1 MKVSVVVPFH
11 KGLSFLEDC
20 LDSLVEQNYN
30 DMEVLLV
37 CDRVEEDVE
46 EFIRPYQSK
55 INLKLYYLEGGA
67 GVAAARNYGLDL
79 AQGEYIYFLDSDDYL
94 AENTIELLVST
105 ADENKYDLVYGKDL
119 DLV

>member
-1 MKVSVVVPFH
+1 MKVSVVFPFH

-46 EFIRPYQSK
+46 ELIRPYQSK
-55 INLKLYYLEGGA
+55 INLKLYYLEA
-67 GVAAARNYGLDL
+67 GLGCSSQKLWTGSCSGRV
-79 AQGEYIYFLDSDDYL
+79 YIFPR
-94 AENTIELLVST
+94 
-105 ADENKYDLVYGKDL
+105 
-119 DLV
+119 